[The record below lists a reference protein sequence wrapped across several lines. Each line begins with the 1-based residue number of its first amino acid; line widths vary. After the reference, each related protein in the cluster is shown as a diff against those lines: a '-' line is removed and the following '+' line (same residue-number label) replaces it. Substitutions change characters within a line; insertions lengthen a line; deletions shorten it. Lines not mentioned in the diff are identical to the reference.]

1 MAKGVWALHTV
12 VGAELICC
20 DVVASD
26 KGVIETGQGVDVLH
40 HLGRSMEDC
49 EMISEKLLRPP
60 AHLVYVPGVLKD
72 FLHSGAVAKPEEM
85 LSNQV
90 LAADSDGP
98 TSRGGFTNKR
108 VVVLFTFKTPARVK
122 FDGP

>member
-1 MAKGVWALHTV
+1 MGALHTV
-12 VGAELICC
+12 IGAELICC

-40 HLGRSMEDC
+40 HPGRSMEDC

-72 FLHSGAVAKPEEM
+72 FLHSRAVAKPEEV
-85 LSNQV
+85 LSSQV
-90 LAADSDGP
+90 LAANADGP
-98 TSRGGFTNKR
+98 TSRGCFANKR
-108 VVVLFTFKTPARVK
+108 MVVLFAF
-122 FDGP
+122 